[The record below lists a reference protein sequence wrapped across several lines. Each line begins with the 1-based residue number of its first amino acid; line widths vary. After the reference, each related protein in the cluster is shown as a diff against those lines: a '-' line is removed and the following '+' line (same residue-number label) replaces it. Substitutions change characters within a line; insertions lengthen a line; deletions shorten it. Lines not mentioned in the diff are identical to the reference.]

1 MLLEKNKKEAGV
13 YPFEYFILTYPG
25 LSLFRFT
32 SRKSKSGSKLWSMK
46 YKASALTTRP
56 SPRSRN
62 CLIKVMGSKRSL
74 NCSKEVIT
82 IFVLFKDVA
91 VGPSGGRPGRPKSRL
106 LQSRKGQKFGRL
118 VRNLQEIK
126 GRTQEGLR
134 KERERKSSMCM
145 WVRESVNVFLNRQTP
160 SSFSFIFSLFNQ
172 ILQFHNKSIW
182 KCPSSIWCRN

>member
-62 CLIKVMGSKRSL
+62 CLINVMGSKRSL

-82 IFVLFKDVA
+82 IFVLFKD
-91 VGPSGGRPGRPKSRL
+91 GPSAGRPGRPKSRL

-134 KERERKSSMCM
+134 KEIEREKVFYVYVSERECECIFKSADP
-145 WVRESVNVFLNRQTP
+145 VLFFVYFQ
-160 SSFSFIFSLFNQ
+160 SFQPNITISQQ
-172 ILQFHNKSIW
+172 INMKMSI
-182 KCPSSIWCRN
+182 

>member
-1 MLLEKNKKEAGV
+1 MFIHLNILYWPIPASL
-13 YPFEYFILTYPG
+13 YFDLPAENPWA
-25 LSLFRFT
+25 SA
-32 SRKSKSGSKLWSMK
+32 GSKLWSMK

-62 CLIKVMGSKRSL
+62 CLINVMGSKRSL

-82 IFVLFKDVA
+82 IFVLFKD
-91 VGPSGGRPGRPKSRL
+91 GPSAGRPGRPKSRL

-134 KERERKSSMCM
+134 KEREGEKVFYVYVSERECECIFKSADP
-145 WVRESVNVFLNRQTP
+145 VLFFVYFQ
-160 SSFSFIFSLFNQ
+160 SFQPNITISQQ
-172 ILQFHNKSIW
+172 INMKMSI
-182 KCPSSIWCRN
+182 

>member
-62 CLIKVMGSKRSL
+62 CLINVMGSKRSL

-82 IFVLFKDVA
+82 IFVLFKD
-91 VGPSGGRPGRPKSRL
+91 GPSAGRPGRPKSRL